1 MKQLFSKTAVLS
13 LVIITSLVACK
24 KNNQEIN
31 TPSNDI
37 EKVKSFFSANAPKYE
52 SFVIDASNGGT
63 LTTTKGTKINFP
75 AGIFKKANGQIV
87 SGNVT
92 VEVKDILQV
101 SDMLLSNRPTQANGE
116 MLLSFG
122 EMTVKA
128 SQNGEALQ
136 VKNDSAK
143 VQVPLAPP
151 KPANGQVVRE
161 IPMWAGDSAVSY
173 SIQGYDHENTS
184 VTLTQLGYVPKGIN
198 WNQNGNIASNNLD
211 GTSSFALDSL
221 GTWRNCDALMGDPRP
236 KTTVLGYF
244 TNQWNSATSSSYM
257 GAEPSMLFFKV
268 KQQNSLVKLYNKII
282 SAPVGKD
289 GLLSYQNSFPIGLEG
304 TFLAITTKDGKFY
317 AEMKDVTIGAPA
329 SGKTYFSVSFNLTEV
344 TEAGLLSLIQQLN
357 TK

>member
-1 MKQLFSKTAVLS
+1 MKQLFSKTAILS
-13 LVIITSLVACK
+13 LAIATSLMACK
-24 KNNQEIN
+24 KNKDVIKP
-31 TPSNDI
+31 TSNDL

-52 SFVIDASNGGT
+52 SFTIDASAGGT
-63 LTTTKGTKINFP
+63 LTTSKGTKIKFP

-87 SGNVT
+87 SGSVT

-101 SDMLLSNRPTQANGE
+101 SDMLLGNRPTETNGE
-116 MLLSFG
+116 MLISFG

-136 VKNDSAK
+136 VKNDSAR

-151 KPANGQVVRE
+151 KPANGQIIRE
-161 IPMWAGDSAVSY
+161 IPMWAGDSAVNY
-173 SIQGYDHENTS
+173 TLQGYDHENTS
-184 VTLTQLGYVPKGIN
+184 VTLTQTGYVPRGIN
-198 WNQNGNIASNNLD
+198 WNQNGNFALNNTN

-221 GTWRNCDALMGDPRP
+221 GVWRNCDALMGDPRP

-244 TNQWNSATSSSYM
+244 TNQWNAATSASYM

-268 KQQNSLVKLYNKII
+268 KQQNSLVKLYNKIVN
-282 SAPVGKD
+282 APAGKE
-289 GLLSYQNSFPIGLEG
+289 GLLSYQNSFPIGMEG

-317 AEMKDVTIGAPA
+317 AEMKDVTIGTPA
-329 SGKTYFSVSFNLTEV
+329 SGKTYFPVSFSLNEV
-344 TEAGLLSLIQQLN
+344 TESGLLSLIQQLN

>member
-1 MKQLFSKTAVLS
+1 MKQLLLSAVAIAVSLTFSS
-13 LVIITSLVACK
+13 CK
-24 KNNQEIN
+24 KDKKEFVQPNMPDAKM
-31 TPSNDI
+31 TA
-37 EKVKSFFSANAPKYE
+37 FFNANAPKYE
-52 SFVIDASNGGT
+52 SFTIDASTGGT
-63 LTTTKGTKINFP
+63 LTTSKGTKINFP

-92 VEVKDILQV
+92 VEVKDILQA
-101 SDMLLSNRPTQANGE
+101 SDMLLGNRPTEANGE
-116 MLLSFG
+116 MLISFG

-136 VKNDSAK
+136 VKNDSAR
-143 VQVPLAPP
+143 VQVPLAP
-151 KPANGQVVRE
+151 KPNAGGQQLRE
-161 IPMWAGDSAVSY
+161 IPMWRGDSAVSY
-173 SIQGYDHENTS
+173 TLQGYDHENTS
-184 VTLTQLGYVPKGIN
+184 VSLTQTGYIPRGIN
-198 WNQNGNIASNNLD
+198 WNTNGNIATNNNN

-244 TNQWNSATSSSYM
+244 SNQWNASTSSSYM

-282 SAPVGKD
+282 NAPAGKE

-304 TFLAITTKDGKFY
+304 TFLAITIKDGKFY

-329 SGKTYFSVSFNLTEV
+329 SGKTYFPVSFTLNEV